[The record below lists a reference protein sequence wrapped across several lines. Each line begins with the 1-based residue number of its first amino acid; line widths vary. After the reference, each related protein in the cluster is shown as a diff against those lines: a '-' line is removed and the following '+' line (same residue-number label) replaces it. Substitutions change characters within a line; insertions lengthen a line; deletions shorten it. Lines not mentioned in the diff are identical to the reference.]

1 MSFCRTF
8 IVLKIKFIFIWKV
21 VHQASFWNRGKK
33 QLVNGLLVA
42 LGHKTSNNGTS
53 FSPNP
58 TAEGSIGKSMTQVI
72 WIDVSAVELFCR
84 NKWHCFHCTSSVK
97 DFSSKSP
104 ANTCIPDYNY
114 SHVKNIVNFY
124 FQGKTHTKDTFRLF
138 IKQASFFLLLQTLLT
153 GRKNPGKSP
162 RSNYFCNM
170 LGPFGEFK
178 SLTSFSL
185 NNLAS

>member
-1 MSFCRTF
+1 M
-8 IVLKIKFIFIWKV
+8 
-21 VHQASFWNRGKK
+21 HQASFWNRGKK

-42 LGHKTSNNGTS
+42 LGHKHQITEPVSRQIPQRRVASGNLWRKS
-53 FSPNP
+53 F
-58 TAEGSIGKSMTQVI
+58 ELM
-72 WIDVSAVELFCR
+72 AVELFCR

-114 SHVKNIVNFY
+114 SHVKNIVNSY

-185 NNLAS
+185 NNLAG